1 MRRFTAGVGTRARA
15 AERAIRLE
23 VMSAEIAR
31 RNVRIL
37 TWIGIATGIAGGL
50 LVAFP
55 TVLPVGSPWVQLAL
69 GVATLVL
76 AFRTR
81 KIGIAEIE
89 GFDGRL
95 SLFAALLGFLIV
107 FFAGQV
113 AFDIILKAANP

>member
-1 MRRFTAGVGTRARA
+1 
-15 AERAIRLE
+15 
-23 VMSAEIAR
+23 MSAETAR

-37 TWIGIATGIAGGL
+37 TWIGIATGVIGGL

-55 TVLPVGSPWVQLAL
+55 TALPFGGPWVQLAL
-69 GVATLVL
+69 GIATLVL
-76 AFRTR
+76 AFRAR

-113 AFDIILKAANP
+113 AFGILIDVANP

>member
-1 MRRFTAGVGTRARA
+1 
-15 AERAIRLE
+15 
-23 VMSAEIAR
+23 MSAETAR

-37 TWIGIATGIAGGL
+37 TWIGIATGVIGGL

-55 TVLPVGSPWVQLAL
+55 TVLPFGGPWVQLAL
-69 GVATLVL
+69 GTATLVL
-76 AFRTR
+76 AFRAR

-113 AFDIILKAANP
+113 AFGILVDLANP